1 MSWDYQLRNS
11 TVFQLQISF
20 LSPKDIYDPQ
30 NAISLFSSERSYATG
45 YAAAFSIYKK
55 QGLH

>member
-1 MSWDYQLRNS
+1 MGLSADELHS
-11 TVFQLQISF
+11 LTTPDIVLISK
-20 LSPKDIYDPQ
+20 KDIYDPQ
-30 NAISLFSSERSYATG
+30 NAISSFSSERSYATG